1 MNNATVDK
9 VKQQISALLDGELS
23 GQEQDLLLRRIAGD
37 KSLQQTFKRYQLIHD
52 SMSNQLPSQLD
63 PGFADRMHHL
73 IDREEAPA
81 QQKVVNQRLSHKL
94 FKPLMG
100 VAVAATV
107 AIVVLF
113 SGNIQLKP
121 GNKSGNNGGDLIA
134 EVADEDKDFRVNPM
148 RWDNSA
154 AAVRVN
160 LNSLLVNH
168 SEYTSSTN
176 IQGMMQYVRI
186 AGYDVE
192 QGTQTSDK
200 ENK

>member
-9 VKQQISALLDGELS
+9 VKEQISAMLDGELS
-23 GQEQDLLLRRIAGD
+23 VQEQGLLLRQIARD

-63 PGFADRMHHL
+63 LGFADRMHHL
-73 IDREEAPA
+73 IENEETSQP
-81 QQKVVNQRLSHKL
+81 VVAETQSLSHRF
-94 FKPLMG
+94 FKPLIG
-100 VAVAATV
+100 IAVAATV

-113 SGNIQLKP
+113 SSNIQLQP
-121 GNKSGNNGGDLIA
+121 DNDNDGDLIA
-134 EVADEDKDFRVNPM
+134 GVSDADKDFRVNPM
-148 RWDNSA
+148 RWNTSV

-192 QGTQTSDK
+192 QDKQTSDK